1 MNTKLI
7 KNEIDEEIRKMNELE
22 KELEERLKGK
32 RNGRDKTFPQ
42 GKLRCVTKGNS
53 FQYYADKQYLGK
65 DCRQTIEEMANCD
78 YYEEMLTLVHDKE
91 KKLEQ
96 LQKLMK
102 YDYCRPESL
111 YHELHPARKCLIE
124 PIIMSREDY
133 IENWQNEPYDLW
145 KINDDDVKCQI
156 LTEKGERVRS
166 KSEKIIADSL
176 NRYNIP
182 YKYEYPLR
190 LMDGNRIVTRRPDFV
205 VLNTV
210 TLEEKIIEHLGMMGE
225 ESYYRNNMSKISIYE
240 KNGYLIGKKL
250 IILHETADKPL
261 DTSVMRAYIEEYLL

>member
-1 MNTKLI
+1 
-7 KNEIDEEIRKMNELE
+7 
-22 KELEERLKGK
+22 
-32 RNGRDKTFPQ
+32 
-42 GKLRCVTKGNS
+42 
-53 FQYYADKQYLGK
+53 
-65 DCRQTIEEMANCD
+65 
-78 YYEEMLTLVHDKE
+78 
-91 KKLEQ
+91 
-96 LQKLMK
+96 MK

-111 YHELHPARKCLIE
+111 YQKLHPARKCLIE
-124 PIIMSREDY
+124 PIILSREDY
-133 IENWQNEPYDLW
+133 IEKWQNEPYDLW

-210 TLEEKIIEHLGMMGE
+210 TFEEKIIEHLGMMGE

-261 DTSVMRAYIEEYLL
+261 DTSVMKAYIEEYLL

>member
-1 MNTKLI
+1 
-7 KNEIDEEIRKMNELE
+7 
-22 KELEERLKGK
+22 
-32 RNGRDKTFPQ
+32 
-42 GKLRCVTKGNS
+42 
-53 FQYYADKQYLGK
+53 
-65 DCRQTIEEMANCD
+65 
-78 YYEEMLTLVHDKE
+78 MLTLVHDKE

-111 YHELHPARKCLIE
+111 YHELHPAKKCLIE

-133 IENWQNEPYDLW
+133 IEKWQNEPYDLW

-190 LMDGNRIVTRRPDFV
+190 LMDGNRIVI
-205 VLNTV
+205 N
-210 TLEEKIIEHLGMMGE
+210 
-225 ESYYRNNMSKISIYE
+225 
-240 KNGYLIGKKL
+240 LIGKKL

-261 DTSVMRAYIEEYLL
+261 DTSVMKAYIEEYLL